1 MFLFAQS
8 DSTFFADPAIILGH
22 PVTGSPLGPWGQG
35 EVVSTAGNFRNFGI
49 IRFCPPQL
57 LCNQK
62 SRISFNFLLG

>member
-8 DSTFFADPAIILGH
+8 DSTFFTDPAIILRH
-22 PVTGSPLGPWGQG
+22 PVTASPPWGQG

-57 LCNQK
+57 LYNQK